1 MKPFWIVPLF
11 AGAMLA
17 AAPIMA
23 QDTSDAAPGGMGS
36 TGRAGGSRGQT
47 GTGNPEAAAN
57 QPFMATGVGSQRS
70 AAAISRRA
78 NARIAP
84 SHISRSRPC

>member
-23 QDTSDAAPGGMGS
+23 QDTSGTTPGGMGS
-36 TGRAGGSRGQT
+36 TG
-47 GTGNPEAAAN
+47 
-57 QPFMATGVGSQRS
+57 
-70 AAAISRRA
+70 
-78 NARIAP
+78 
-84 SHISRSRPC
+84 

>member
-17 AAPIMA
+17 AAPSTA
-23 QDTSDAAPGGMGS
+23 QDTSGAAPGGMESAGQ
-36 TGRAGGSRGQT
+36 AGGSRGQT

-57 QPFMATGVGSQRS
+57 QPFMATGADLKGLPQQFP
-70 AAAISRRA
+70 AGQT
-78 NARIAP
+78 P
-84 SHISRSRPC
+84 E